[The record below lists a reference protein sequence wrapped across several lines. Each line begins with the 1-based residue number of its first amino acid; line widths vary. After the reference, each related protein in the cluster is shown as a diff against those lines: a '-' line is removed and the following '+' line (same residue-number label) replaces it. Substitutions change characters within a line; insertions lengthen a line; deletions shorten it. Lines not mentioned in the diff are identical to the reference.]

1 MAFDNVR
8 LPEDIERESI
18 SAPRFQTSVVTL
30 GRGAEQRNVD
40 WAQQRLSFDISYG
53 IQYEDDVK
61 KVIDFFYARLGRAR
75 GFRFKDWSDY
85 KGVDEKLGVG
95 DGVKTAFQL
104 VRNYTSSV
112 TYVRKILCPVAD
124 TVSVKVDGVA
134 ALFSI
139 DLATGIITLN
149 TPAADGK
156 NVTASFEFDVPVRFD
171 SDKLELNIAIFNAS
185 AIESITLVEL
195 PTRT

>member
-8 LPEDIERESI
+8 LPDDIERESI

-30 GRGAEQRNVD
+30 GKGAEQRNVD

-53 IQYEDDVK
+53 IQYETDVK
-61 KVIDFFYARLGRAR
+61 VIVDFFYARLGRAR

-85 KGVDEKLGVG
+85 KAVDERLGTG
-95 DGVKTAFQL
+95 DGVKTQFQL

-112 TYVRKILCPVAD
+112 TYVRKILCPVAG

-134 ALFSI
+134 ALYSI

-156 NVTASFEFDVPVRFD
+156 AVTASFEFDVPVRFD